1 MYMNLEY
8 IILFILGGI
17 LICLLHY
24 FSKMNNTL
32 ASAIVPTIP
41 VLFITGYFM
50 LHYYHGNVFSYSK
63 KALKCIIIYF
73 VFLLFLILSL
83 YYLKNELQCIA
94 LSIMMLLLIYSL
106 VYKYL

>member
-8 IILFILGGI
+8 IILFILGGT

-24 FSKMNNTL
+24 FSKMNDTL
-32 ASAIVPTIP
+32 TSAIVPTIP

-50 LHYYHGNVFSYSK
+50 LYYYHGNVFSYSQ

-73 VFLLFLILSL
+73 IFLLFLILSL

-94 LSIMMLLLIYSL
+94 LSIMMLLLIYSF